1 MNSIN
6 SISSTDVVNLERIPS
21 KNSDKKKSSILS
33 CLPFFQ
39 KKSESSRTINNA
51 IQITDPINYIMTLN
65 SHGRYSRDTF
75 SLPHNIYIL
84 APHPEGF
91 NAPYKL
97 GSPPVGR
104 SFEEII
110 YASSPDR
117 FPTPTSGGWQL
128 YTPGEKVRNV
138 LFKPWGGWGDL
149 SVPELEYAAWSLKVP
164 KSDLQ
169 YVKTDAQAIPHFA
182 VVPVR
187 NEGQE
192 KIHYKGLEKFKI
204 KVFAET
210 NLKEVVEALHLK
222 SPNEPVILLPFTCN
236 DKNESSQPIFL
247 NGDTFGSLPRI
258 SSVGINTLKIKSKE
272 S

>member
-1 MNSIN
+1 MNNIN
-6 SISSTDVVNLERIPS
+6 SISSTEVVTLERIPS
-21 KNSDKKKSSILS
+21 KKSDKKKSSILS

-39 KKSESSRTINNA
+39 KKTESSIKITNA
-51 IQITDPINYIMTLN
+51 IQITDPINNIITLN
-65 SHGRYSRDTF
+65 SHGSYSNDTF

-91 NAPYKL
+91 NTPYKL
-97 GSPPVGR
+97 GSPPRGR

-117 FPTPTSGGWQL
+117 FPTPTSGGWHL

-138 LFKPWGGWGDL
+138 IFKPWGVWGAYDP
-149 SVPELEYAAWSLKVP
+149 VLEYSAWSLKVP

-169 YVKTDAQAIPHFA
+169 YVKINEHVIPHFA
-182 VVPVR
+182 VVPAR
-187 NEGQE
+187 NEKQE
-192 KIHYKGLEKFKI
+192 KINYKGLEKFKI

-210 NLKEVVEALHLK
+210 NLKEIAEALHLK
-222 SPNEPVILLPFTCN
+222 SPNEPVILIPFTCN
-236 DKNESSQPIFL
+236 NKNESSQHIFL

-258 SSVGINTLKIKSKE
+258 SSAAINTLKINSKG